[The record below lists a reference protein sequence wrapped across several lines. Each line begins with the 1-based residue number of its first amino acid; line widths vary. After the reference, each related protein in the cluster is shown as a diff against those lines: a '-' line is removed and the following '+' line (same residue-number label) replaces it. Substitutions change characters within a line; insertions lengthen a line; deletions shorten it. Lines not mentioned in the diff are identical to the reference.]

1 MKNILVL
8 TLCLLLDLIILKT
21 NINSDIYIV
30 ALLIDVLF
38 ILCICSLIYLF
49 KNSKKI
55 SIFIMSV
62 FTLYCLSQNIYYLF
76 FNSFYSLMNI
86 ANALD
91 LSGIKINLLS
101 KLKPDLLLYLLPVT
115 VYLVYINNN
124 RKDNLSIDIRI
135 SRSSVLMGICLM
147 ILINILNPASIIA
160 QELWSKEDL
169 YNYLSMRNKAE
180 FIEKFGI
187 GSYIRKDIELTASDE
202 ALNKDELNYWIDNN
216 RELSENNEYTDI
228 FKDKNLIILQS
239 ESLSVNAINENITP
253 NLFRLK
259 NEGIFFS
266 NFYAPLYPANT
277 SDSEFIIQSS
287 LIPSLNNGITCYEY
301 GDNDFRETLPLL
313 FKNKGYSV
321 NSYHSY
327 FENYY
332 NRNNFHKALGFDN
345 YYGLES
351 LFIDE
356 KIKYEEE
363 YWTDDY
369 KLIEAYLNNR
379 NSDKYYSLIITASG
393 HLPYDRSRAQLNDNY
408 LKIKELYPEM
418 NDELAYYYASLMKY
432 DDALGLL
439 INNLNE
445 NDVLVIVGDH
455 YPYGLNTE
463 AQSELMPSDY
473 KKFKTPFIIYTKD
486 IEHKEINKCCSTFD
500 ILPTLANMFGFE
512 IKEYHTGKDIFSEND
527 SAVYFSDGSLIIN
540 DEYIDSGEEYL
551 KHQDVYFY
559 CQEILKNMKKN
570 QSLK

>member
-101 KLKPDLLLYLLPVT
+101 KLKPDLLLYLLPLT

-187 GSYIRKDIELTASDE
+187 GSYIRKDIELTASDDS
-202 ALNKDELNYWIDNN
+202 LNKDELNYWIDNN

-445 NDVLVIVGDH
+445 NDVLVVVGDH

>member
-8 TLCLLLDLIILKT
+8 TLCLLLDLIVLKT

-187 GSYIRKDIELTASDE
+187 GSYIRKDIELTASDD

-259 NEGIFFS
+259 NE
-266 NFYAPLYPANT
+266 
-277 SDSEFIIQSS
+277 
-287 LIPSLNNGITCYEY
+287 
-301 GDNDFRETLPLL
+301 
-313 FKNKGYSV
+313 
-321 NSYHSY
+321 
-327 FENYY
+327 
-332 NRNNFHKALGFDN
+332 
-345 YYGLES
+345 
-351 LFIDE
+351 
-356 KIKYEEE
+356 
-363 YWTDDY
+363 
-369 KLIEAYLNNR
+369 
-379 NSDKYYSLIITASG
+379 
-393 HLPYDRSRAQLNDNY
+393 
-408 LKIKELYPEM
+408 
-418 NDELAYYYASLMKY
+418 
-432 DDALGLL
+432 
-439 INNLNE
+439 
-445 NDVLVIVGDH
+445 
-455 YPYGLNTE
+455 
-463 AQSELMPSDY
+463 
-473 KKFKTPFIIYTKD
+473 
-486 IEHKEINKCCSTFD
+486 
-500 ILPTLANMFGFE
+500 
-512 IKEYHTGKDIFSEND
+512 
-527 SAVYFSDGSLIIN
+527 
-540 DEYIDSGEEYL
+540 
-551 KHQDVYFY
+551 
-559 CQEILKNMKKN
+559 
-570 QSLK
+570 

>member
-187 GSYIRKDIELTASDE
+187 GSYIRKDIELTASDDS
-202 ALNKDELNYWIDNN
+202 LNKDELNYWIDNN

-418 NDELAYYYASLMKY
+418 NDELACYYASLMKY

-445 NDVLVIVGDH
+445 NDVLVVVGDH

>member
-38 ILCICSLIYLF
+38 ILCICSLVYLF

-187 GSYIRKDIELTASDE
+187 GSYIRKDIELTASDDS
-202 ALNKDELNYWIDNN
+202 LNKDELNYWIDNN

-239 ESLSVNAINENITP
+239 ESLSVYAINENITP

>member
-38 ILCICSLIYLF
+38 ILCICSFIYLF

-101 KLKPDLLLYLLPVT
+101 KLKPDLLLYLLPAT
-115 VYLVYINNN
+115 VYFVYINNN

-187 GSYIRKDIELTASDE
+187 GSYIRKDIELTASDDS
-202 ALNKDELNYWIDNN
+202 LNKDELNYWIDNN

-287 LIPSLNNGITCYEY
+287 IIPSLNNGITCYEY
-301 GDNDFRETLPLL
+301 GDTDFRETLPLL

-408 LKIKELYPEM
+408 LKIKESYPEM

-455 YPYGLNTE
+455 YPYGLNAE

>member
-38 ILCICSLIYLF
+38 ILCLCSFIYLF

-147 ILINILNPASIIA
+147 ILINILNSASIIA

-187 GSYIRKDIELTASDE
+187 GSYIRKDIELTASDDS
-202 ALNKDELNYWIDNN
+202 LNKDELNYWIDNN

-540 DEYIDSGEEYL
+540 NEYIDSGEEYL

>member
-187 GSYIRKDIELTASDE
+187 GSYIRKDIELTASDDS
-202 ALNKDELNYWIDNN
+202 LNKDELNYWIDNN

-369 KLIEAYLNNR
+369 KLIDAYLNNR

-393 HLPYDRSRAQLNDNY
+393 HLPYDRSRVQLNDNY
-408 LKIKELYPEM
+408 LKIKESYPEM

>member
-187 GSYIRKDIELTASDE
+187 GSYIRKDIELTASDD

-369 KLIEAYLNNR
+369 KLIDAYLNNR

-408 LKIKELYPEM
+408 LKIKESYPEM

-455 YPYGLNTE
+455 YPYGLNAE
-463 AQSELMPSDY
+463 VQSELMPSDY

-540 DEYIDSGEEYL
+540 NEYIDSGEEYL

>member
-187 GSYIRKDIELTASDE
+187 GSYIRKDIELTASDDS
-202 ALNKDELNYWIDNN
+202 LNKDELNYWIDNN

-408 LKIKELYPEM
+408 LKIKESYPEM

-455 YPYGLNTE
+455 YPYGLNAE
-463 AQSELMPSDY
+463 EQSELMPSDY

>member
-187 GSYIRKDIELTASDE
+187 GSYIRKDIELTASDDS
-202 ALNKDELNYWIDNN
+202 LNKDELNYWIDNN

-369 KLIEAYLNNR
+369 KLIDAYLNNR

>member
-187 GSYIRKDIELTASDE
+187 GSYIRKDIELTASDDS
-202 ALNKDELNYWIDNN
+202 LNKDELNYWIDNN

-369 KLIEAYLNNR
+369 KLIDAYLNNR

-408 LKIKELYPEM
+408 LKIKESYPEM

-527 SAVYFSDGSLIIN
+527 STVYFSDGSLIIN

>member
-38 ILCICSLIYLF
+38 ILCICSLVYLF

-187 GSYIRKDIELTASDE
+187 GSYIRKDIELTASDDS
-202 ALNKDELNYWIDNN
+202 LNKDELNYWIDNN

-369 KLIEAYLNNR
+369 KLIDAYLNNR

-445 NDVLVIVGDH
+445 NDVLVVVGDH
-455 YPYGLNTE
+455 YPYGLNAE

-540 DEYIDSGEEYL
+540 NEYIDSGEEYL

>member
-38 ILCICSLIYLF
+38 ILCICSFIYLF
-49 KNSKKI
+49 KNPKKI

-101 KLKPDLLLYLLPVT
+101 KLKPDLLLYLLPAT

-187 GSYIRKDIELTASDE
+187 GSYIRKDIELTASDD

-369 KLIEAYLNNR
+369 KLIDAYLNNR

-393 HLPYDRSRAQLNDNY
+393 HLPYDRSRAQLIDNY
-408 LKIKELYPEM
+408 LNIKELYPEM

-445 NDVLVIVGDH
+445 NDVQVVVGDH

>member
-38 ILCICSLIYLF
+38 ILCICSFIYLF

-115 VYLVYINNN
+115 VYFVYINNN

-187 GSYIRKDIELTASDE
+187 GSYIRKDIELTASDDS
-202 ALNKDELNYWIDNN
+202 LNKDELNYWIDNN

-432 DDALGLL
+432 DDAFGLL

-445 NDVLVIVGDH
+445 NDVLVVVGDH
-455 YPYGLNTE
+455 YPYGLNAE
-463 AQSELMPSDY
+463 AHSELMPSDY

-540 DEYIDSGEEYL
+540 NEYIDSGEEYL

>member
-408 LKIKELYPEM
+408 LKIKESYPEM

-455 YPYGLNTE
+455 YPYGLNAE
-463 AQSELMPSDY
+463 EQSELMPSDY

>member
-187 GSYIRKDIELTASDE
+187 GSYIRKDIELTASDD

-259 NEGIFFS
+259 NEGIFFG

-408 LKIKELYPEM
+408 LKIKESYPEM

-570 QSLK
+570 

>member
-101 KLKPDLLLYLLPVT
+101 KLKPDLLLYLLPAT

-369 KLIEAYLNNR
+369 KLIDAYLNNR

-559 CQEILKNMKKN
+559 SQEILKNMKKN

>member
-1 MKNILVL
+1 
-8 TLCLLLDLIILKT
+8 
-21 NINSDIYIV
+21 
-30 ALLIDVLF
+30 
-38 ILCICSLIYLF
+38 
-49 KNSKKI
+49 
-55 SIFIMSV
+55 MSV

-115 VYLVYINNN
+115 VYFVYINNN

-187 GSYIRKDIELTASDE
+187 GSYIRKDIELTASDDS
-202 ALNKDELNYWIDNN
+202 LNKDELNYWIDNN

-408 LKIKELYPEM
+408 LKIKESYPEM
-418 NDELAYYYASLMKY
+418 NDELVYYYASLMKY

-455 YPYGLNTE
+455 YPYGLNAE

-527 SAVYFSDGSLIIN
+527 SAVYFSDGSLIID

>member
-101 KLKPDLLLYLLPVT
+101 KLKPDLLLYLLPAT

-187 GSYIRKDIELTASDE
+187 GSYIRKDIELTASDD

-369 KLIEAYLNNR
+369 KLIDAYLNNR
-379 NSDKYYSLIITASG
+379 NGDKYYSLIITASG

-445 NDVLVIVGDH
+445 NDVLVLVGDH
-455 YPYGLNTE
+455 YPYGLNAE
-463 AQSELMPSDY
+463 VQSELMPSDY

>member
-124 RKDNLSIDIRI
+124 RKDNLSIDIRF

-287 LIPSLNNGITCYEY
+287 VIPSLNNGITCYEY

-369 KLIEAYLNNR
+369 KLIDAYLNNR

-418 NDELAYYYASLMKY
+418 NDELAYYYAYLMKY

-455 YPYGLNTE
+455 YPYSLNAE

>member
-187 GSYIRKDIELTASDE
+187 GSYIRKDIELTASDDS
-202 ALNKDELNYWIDNN
+202 LNKDELNYWIDNN

-369 KLIEAYLNNR
+369 KLIDAYLNNR

-408 LKIKELYPEM
+408 LKIKESYPEM

-570 QSLK
+570 QFLK

>member
-187 GSYIRKDIELTASDE
+187 GSYIRKDIELTASDDS
-202 ALNKDELNYWIDNN
+202 LNKDELNYWIDNN

-408 LKIKELYPEM
+408 LKIKESYPEM

-486 IEHKEINKCCSTFD
+486 IEHKEIIKCCSTFD

-540 DEYIDSGEEYL
+540 NEYIDSGEEYL